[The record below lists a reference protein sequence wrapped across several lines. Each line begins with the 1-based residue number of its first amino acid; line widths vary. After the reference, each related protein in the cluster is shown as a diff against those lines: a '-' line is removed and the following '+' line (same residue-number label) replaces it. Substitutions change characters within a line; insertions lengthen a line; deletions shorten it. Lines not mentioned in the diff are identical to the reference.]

1 MSFSDHFS
9 GVSPAYAEFRPG
21 YPKEL
26 FDWLAGLPPRRDLAW
41 DCGTGSGQAAVALAS
56 RFDRVIAT
64 DASAGQIAAAS
75 PHQRVDY
82 RVASAQASG
91 IESGSVDLVAVAQA
105 LHWFDTSAFFAEARR
120 VLRPD
125 GAIAAWTYGNPRVDD
140 PRADEILWRF
150 TTGTIG
156 PWWPPERE
164 LVDSGYRTIDFPF
177 AEVEAPGFEM
187 EARWTLPEL
196 LGYIGTWSGVA
207 RFRAARG
214 GDPDPLEELAKALD
228 PAWGAP
234 RSHRRIMW
242 PLAVR
247 AGRRK
252 RFQEVSP

>member
-1 MSFSDHFS
+1 MSFPDHFS

-21 YPKEL
+21 YPEEL
-26 FDWLAGLPPRRDLAW
+26 FDWLAGLPARRDLAW

-75 PHQRVDY
+75 PHPRVDY
-82 RVASAQASG
+82 RVVSAQASG

-105 LHWFDTSAFFAEARR
+105 LHWFDTSAFLAEARR